1 MRIAAGIVMIIGG
14 VFFAAIG
21 FPALAPSVL
30 LVLSGDV
37 FGFIRALPAL
47 LVLLLA
53 FFLGFWGY
61 RTLKRKK

>member
-1 MRIAAGIVMIIGG
+1 MVAGILMIIGA

-21 FPALAPSVL
+21 LSALRNPVL

-47 LVLLLA
+47 FVLLLA

-61 RTLKRKK
+61 RTLKRRK